1 METSKVKRFIFAP
14 KNESL
19 KAALESQSNNVRK
32 SVYLS
37 PYSEEEFMRIRVRN
51 HSNTTQGICR
61 ALAHRVSPI
70 TYYKL
75 HAYGHGDELCS
86 AVVGTIRV
94 ENKPYDEV
102 VQTVKKV
109 LDEVRA
115 ESKIFLKLK
124 VSDILAKD
132 ETPWVEVFCS
142 KNRRLTWNSGSR
154 SSLKSQQHWAPSLFS
169 GMPRS
174 AKCSFF

>member
-124 VSDILAKD
+124 GSDILAKD

-142 KNRRLTWNSGSR
+142 KNRRLTVEQWQPQ
-154 SSLKSQQHWAPSLFS
+154 L
-169 GMPRS
+169 
-174 AKCSFF
+174 AKVAAALGAELVLWDAEIREM

>member
-70 TYYKL
+70 TYYSFML
-75 HAYGHGDELCS
+75 
-86 AVVGTIRV
+86 
-94 ENKPYDEV
+94 
-102 VQTVKKV
+102 TVTVTNCV
-109 LDEVRA
+109 LPLSEPFALRTNPTT
-115 ESKIFLKLK
+115 KWFK
-124 VSDILAKD
+124 
-132 ETPWVEVFCS
+132 
-142 KNRRLTWNSGSR
+142 R
-154 SSLKSQQHWAPSLFS
+154 
-169 GMPRS
+169 
-174 AKCSFF
+174 

>member
-1 METSKVKRFIFAP
+1 M
-14 KNESL
+14 
-19 KAALESQSNNVRK
+19 
-32 SVYLS
+32 
-37 PYSEEEFMRIRVRN
+37 
-51 HSNTTQGICR
+51 
-61 ALAHRVSPI
+61 AHRVSPI

-142 KNRRLTWNSGSR
+142 KNRRLTVEQWQPQ
-154 SSLKSQQHWAPSLFS
+154 L
-169 GMPRS
+169 
-174 AKCSFF
+174 AKVAAALGAELVLWDAEIREM

>member
-102 VQTVKKV
+102 VQTVKKCWTKFGQ
-109 LDEVRA
+109 RA
-115 ESKIFLKLK
+115 RFSLNSRFRIFLPK
-124 VSDILAKD
+124 
-132 ETPWVEVFCS
+132 T
-142 KNRRLTWNSGSR
+142 RRRGWKFS
-154 SSLKSQQHWAPSLFS
+154 APKT
-169 GMPRS
+169 
-174 AKCSFF
+174 AV